1 MFKIDLKMTPLQY
14 RAETWPT
21 HSGHHTEHFGICHH
35 FGKILDSI
43 FLALCNR
50 LFFPCEFRASWR
62 LRMATLYL
70 VTGYFQLRKIQFSR

>member
-35 FGKILDSI
+35 FGKILDSF
-43 FLALCNR
+43 FLALCNHTHNDLMLSDR
-50 LFFPCEFRASWR
+50 SG
-62 LRMATLYL
+62 T
-70 VTGYFQLRKIQFSR
+70 K

>member
-21 HSGHHTEHFGICHH
+21 YSGHHTEHFGICHH
-35 FGKILDSI
+35 FGKILDSF

-50 LFFPCEFRASWR
+50 SRIIK
-62 LRMATLYL
+62 YL
-70 VTGYFQLRKIQFSR
+70 ILIAITITVKMNHWNYLKYKLG